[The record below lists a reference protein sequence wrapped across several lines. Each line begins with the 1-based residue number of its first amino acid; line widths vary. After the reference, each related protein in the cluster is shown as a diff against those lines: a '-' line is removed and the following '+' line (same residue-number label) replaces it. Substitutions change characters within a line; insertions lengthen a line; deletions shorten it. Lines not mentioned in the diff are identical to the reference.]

1 MSDYW
6 VCSDNIDGN
15 ENSRINALVEALK
28 KNGHTA
34 TNGGVGPNTIQSH
47 GQSSSSNGQ
56 IGVFICGGVDIQVFW
71 DFVQGIGRYYHYK
84 RFIYVYAS
92 DTATTDKWLTC
103 NGAKNTPTVKAW
115 DDNYS
120 GGQGDAIGKT
130 VHQYCSEHKDKIWYA
145 CGPMGCSFDDVIKNF
160 LNGEGAGDDSSDSGG
175 KSTGGTIKEA
185 IQKLLTHWDGE
196 VECYI
201 RGDEVHINKIRE
213 PEKYH
218 IGILQ
223 EGVNVF
229 SESVSLTDVNS
240 NTPNILEVE
249 WTGGIIEMRD
259 ENAIKRFGEI
269 PSQITAVKK
278 ETVQTKTTEKDSSKK
293 STDANGTDDAGTGTD
308 GDTNK
313 IELSE
318 SSTTKTTVLETP
330 IDNYKDALEFA
341 QLEWNKLKRDN
352 GRQLELQTLG
362 STVWK
367 SGDWVKVVLPSF
379 SLNGY
384 MYIIRTSQGLDGG
397 DWTCNMTLVDYPTGW
412 GKEEIEQSSDEEE
425 EDSSDDAS
433 TDDVGTDDGA
443 TE

>member
-1 MSDYW
+1 MANVVIGCDI
-6 VCSDNIDGN
+6 NNGN
-15 ENSRINALVEALK
+15 DSNFQNTVASKLE
-28 KNGHTA
+28 KNGHSVEKLTI
-34 TNGGVGPNTIQSH
+34 GPNYFASYSYSQGGKNPKGKIGIYLIAAGLTSVCDLYDGNTGFKYAYFGIRGDIGNGIASMSDFKSKGIHKDHH
-47 GQSSSSNGQ
+47 GDCTSKS
-56 IGVFICGGVDIQVFW
+56 
-71 DFVQGIGRYYHYK
+71 
-84 RFIYVYAS
+84 
-92 DTATTDKWLTC
+92 C
-103 NGAKNTPTVKAW
+103 NSF
-115 DDNYS
+115 D
-120 GGQGDAIGKT
+120 GKT
-130 VHQYCSEHKDKIWYA
+130 YPQINEITKSKCQCVYGGTPDEMADNLIKA
-145 CGPMGCSFDDVIKNF
+145 MG
-160 LNGEGAGDDSSDSGG
+160 GETDSDSDDGG
-175 KSTGGTIKEA
+175 NTSGGTIKEA

-278 ETVQTKTTEKDSSKK
+278 ETVQTKTTEKDYSKK

-318 SSTTKTTVLETP
+318 SSTTKTTVSETP

-384 MYIIRTSQGLDGG
+384 MYIIRTSQGLDDG

-425 EDSSDDAS
+425 DDSSDDSS
-433 TDDVGTDDGA
+433 TDDADTDDGA